1 MPEGPERGQSPPP
14 ERSSGKQM
22 HDVPGSGKGIDD
34 ASNKK
39 DINKEALGHLTSN
52 PRGPMEDEAARKLE
66 RLPGHG
72 HL

>member
-39 DINKEALGHLTSN
+39 DINKEALEVRHPHLQDPNCALTL
-52 PRGPMEDEAARKLE
+52 K
-66 RLPGHG
+66 
-72 HL
+72 

>member
-22 HDVPGSGKGIDD
+22 HDVPGSGKGIGD

-39 DINKEALGHLTSN
+39 DINKEALGVSIVS
-52 PRGPMEDEAARKLE
+52 KISS
-66 RLPGHG
+66 RLRCANT
-72 HL
+72 L